1 MLHNFKRTYLKC
13 TEGGTRV
20 APPVAMIEH
29 NAGSK
34 VDGASTAMASRRHFW
49 AAVAQFARYVV
60 IGGGATLAHY
70 VVLFGLVQAGI
81 SPWRASV
88 AGSVIGATLNYFIS
102 RQAVFNST
110 RGHIGAMVRFGLV
123 AFLALGCNATI
134 MAIGLGLG
142 LYYLIA
148 QMFASA
154 ITAIFNFL
162 VHRYWTFRD
171 AAAVGALTEPQPVI
185 VAEQAAR
192 NRSERS

>member
-1 MLHNFKRTYLKC
+1 
-13 TEGGTRV
+13 
-20 APPVAMIEH
+20 MIEH
-29 NAGSK
+29 NVDSK
-34 VDGASTAMASRRHFW
+34 VDGVSVAMASRRHVW
-49 AAVAQFARYVV
+49 AAVEQFARYVV
-60 IGGGATLAHY
+60 IGCGATLAHY
-70 VVLFGLVQAGI
+70 VVLFGLVQVGV

-123 AFLALGCNATI
+123 AFLALGSNATI
-134 MAIGLGLG
+134 MAIGLALG

-148 QMFASA
+148 QAFASA

-171 AAAVGALTEPQPVI
+171 AAAVGALAEPQPAI
-185 VAEQAAR
+185 VPERPMRSGSEQP
-192 NRSERS
+192 

>member
-1 MLHNFKRTYLKC
+1 
-13 TEGGTRV
+13 
-20 APPVAMIEH
+20 MIEH
-29 NAGSK
+29 NGGSN
-34 VDGASTAMASRRHFW
+34 VDGVSARMASRQHFW
-49 AAVAQFARYVV
+49 AVVEQFARYVV

-70 VVLFGLVQAGI
+70 VVLFGLVQVGV

-102 RQAVFNST
+102 RRAVFNST

-134 MAIGLGLG
+134 MAIGLGIG

-148 QMFASA
+148 QVFASA
-154 ITAIFNFL
+154 ITAVFNFL

-171 AAAVGALTEPQPVI
+171 ADAVGAPTEPPPVI
-185 VAEQAAR
+185 VQ
-192 NRSERS
+192 ERPPHKGP

>member
-1 MLHNFKRTYLKC
+1 
-13 TEGGTRV
+13 
-20 APPVAMIEH
+20 MIEH
-29 NAGSK
+29 NVSSK
-34 VDGASTAMASRRHFW
+34 ADGVGATMASRQHFW
-49 AAVAQFARYVV
+49 AAVEQFARYVV

-70 VVLFGLVQAGI
+70 VVLFGLVQVGV

-148 QMFASA
+148 QVFASA
-154 ITAIFNFL
+154 LTAIFNFL

-171 AAAVGALTEPQPVI
+171 AAAVGAPTEPQPAI
-185 VAEQAAR
+185 VR
-192 NRSERS
+192 ERPVHDKPERPYRP

>member
-1 MLHNFKRTYLKC
+1 
-13 TEGGTRV
+13 
-20 APPVAMIEH
+20 MIEH

-34 VDGASTAMASRRHFW
+34 MDGAGAAMASRRYFW

-60 IGGGATLAHY
+60 IGGGATLTHY
-70 VVLFGLVQAGI
+70 VVLFGLVQVGV

-88 AGSVIGATLNYFIS
+88 AGSMIGATLNYCIS

-110 RGHIGAMVRFGLV
+110 RGHVGAIVRFGLV

-171 AAAVGALTEPQPVI
+171 AAAVGAPTEPEPTI
-185 VAEQAAR
+185 VPERPAR
-192 NRSERS
+192 DRSERP